1 MPGIVG
7 IISRQPV
14 AECERRVKTMVATL
28 RHETFHTSGT
38 FSAPELGVFG
48 GWVAHENSFADRQ
61 VFQNEPKDIALLFAG
76 ECFIEAETKA
86 RLKQQGCRFTSDG
99 EYLIQLYE

>member
-28 RHETFHTSGT
+28 RHERFHTAGT

-48 GWVAHENSFADRQ
+48 GWVAHEGSIADRQ
-61 VFQNEPKDIALLFAG
+61 VFQNGPKDIALIFAG
-76 ECFIEAETKA
+76 ECFIEAETKTQ
-86 RLKQQGCRFTSDG
+86 LKQLGRSFANDG
-99 EYLIQLYE
+99 ECLI